1 MFFWSFKTVYFSSLL
16 AVAFSRFKNS
26 QSKSHSIHTL
36 PDLPS
41 TPWTVQ
47 KKIVLEDQKADSN
60 FLALAE
66 LQSDK
71 ETEGWKTGQPESEKV
86 TRESER
92 EGDDGCHALT
102 LTSRQPSVTTTD
114 RSYCTHTHTH
124 KHTHTQFNPFIL
136 SWRDKMCVRQTPG
149 AKHSLRSVQKETSCT
164 SGTSFYE
171 PTLFTLHVLWI
182 WFDFLD

>member
-1 MFFWSFKTVYFSSLL
+1 MFLWSFKTVYFSSLL

-114 RSYCTHTHTH
+114 RSYWTHTHTH
-124 KHTHTQFNPFIL
+124 KHTHT
-136 SWRDKMCVRQTPG
+136 
-149 AKHSLRSVQKETSCT
+149 HSLIPLSSLEETKCVWDKHPGQNTLWDLCRKRQAVPVEPVSMNQPFSHCMY
-164 SGTSFYE
+164 YE
-171 PTLFTLHVLWI
+171 YDLIF
-182 WFDFLD
+182 